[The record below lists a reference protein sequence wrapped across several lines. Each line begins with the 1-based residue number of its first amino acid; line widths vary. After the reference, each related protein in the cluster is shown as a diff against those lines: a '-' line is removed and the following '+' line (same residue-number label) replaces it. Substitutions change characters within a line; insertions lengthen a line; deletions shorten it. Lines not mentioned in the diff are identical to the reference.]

1 LLADV
6 LIIMPRII
14 LSCFCDFGHQTL
26 RDPSKREQYDMVTVL
41 AAPPRNKWFG
51 LFQAESGKSLH
62 YVVILQLSLR
72 GSRGAFGGS
81 SQDTFSGSNNQ
92 KDDPF
97 AEFYRQNAGPF
108 SSKFYKI
115 FSEVFLCLF
124 RYTFPSDVI

>member
-1 LLADV
+1 
-6 LIIMPRII
+6 MPRII

-62 YVVILQLSLR
+62 YVVILQLLSR

-81 SQDTFSGSNNQ
+81 SQDPAIRNMILL
-92 KDDPF
+92 
-97 AEFYRQNAGPF
+97 QNFIDRMLVP
-108 SSKFYKI
+108 SLVNSI
-115 FSEVFLCLF
+115 
-124 RYTFPSDVI
+124 RYSLR